1 MRSADCRSSSSSISI
16 QLASAVWAILTLSSL
31 GKCCSSAGS
40 KSSRIDV
47 SNDIETFPA
56 FFTVVNDDAKERSL
70 CPKSF
75 PLSSCKIVRIDIAA
89 LAAPK
94 MSFPVPFPES
104 TVTSEL
110 ILKKTTEEGLKMV
123 LSDPASPATAT
134 VTYKVN
140 ELS

>member
-56 FFTVVNDDAKERSL
+56 FFTVVNDDAKERN
-70 CPKSF
+70 
-75 PLSSCKIVRIDIAA
+75 KIPR
-89 LAAPK
+89 K
-94 MSFPVPFPES
+94 
-104 TVTSEL
+104 
-110 ILKKTTEEGLKMV
+110 G
-123 LSDPASPATAT
+123 
-134 VTYKVN
+134 
-140 ELS
+140 